1 MTREWEPA
9 TDGYVKL
16 AELVLQMHPWLLEFR
31 TSCGKV
37 ACKQVGEACDEL
49 VAKWSSRSW

>member
-1 MTREWEPA
+1 MESTCPA
-9 TDGYVKL
+9 DDSNVKL

-37 ACKQVGEACDEL
+37 ASKQVGEACDEL